1 VIIVAH
7 FQPPN
12 SSSIRELKLPSLN
25 FINGKLIARYDE
37 KQIENT
43 ILDVVTPKI
52 LLHVYLYLYINLDI
66 IIH

>member
-1 VIIVAH
+1 MIIVAH

-52 LLHVYLYLYINLDI
+52 LLHVYLYINLDI